1 MEKKKTEKA
10 DLENKKALFMQIGLV
25 LTLAGVLVA
34 FEWKTYE
41 IDTNTGIQQVV
52 AVVEEEVIIQTSQNA
67 PPPPPPPPEVTTE
80 LEIVDDD
87 KEIEDE
93 VNVDAETKETQ
104 AVEMYFAPAVAEEE
118 AESEDVPFTVVEVS
132 PGFPGGEEARLKYL
146 RDNLDYPVIAR
157 ESGIQGTIYVTFVV
171 ERDGSIT
178 DVKVMRGIGGGCDE
192 EAIRVVQKMPK
203 WAPGQ
208 QRGKPVRVQFMMP
221 IKFVLGT

>member
-171 ERDGSIT
+171 
-178 DVKVMRGIGGGCDE
+178 DE